1 MDYAL
6 PVSFWDFAL
15 ITPRSFMITTTDE
28 DGAILLYKFSCPDE
42 PTPVHVATL
51 QMPPLE
57 LEGDHVM
64 LFLSSHSG
72 PFLAK
77 SPSGTEFT
85 TRPDS
90 RIQVLS
96 VGYRNGNMLFGNAHL
111 FGFFYVH
118 NRTFEKYIND
128 YGRVEGVLDRESIQN
143 HPPIATEVPW
153 NEWGPGNTRF
163 STVRSPT
170 HWLR

>member
-1 MDYAL
+1 
-6 PVSFWDFAL
+6 
-15 ITPRSFMITTTDE
+15 MITTIDG

-42 PTPVHVATL
+42 PIPVHVATL
-51 QMPPLE
+51 WMPPLQ
-57 LEGDHVM
+57 DDRVM

-77 SPSGTEFT
+77 PPCETEFT

-96 VGYRNGNMLFGNAHL
+96 VGYQNGNMLFGNAHH

-118 NRTFEKYIND
+118 NRTLEKYVMD
-128 YGRVEGVLDRESIQN
+128 HGRTGVLDGESIEKT
-143 HPPIATEVPW
+143 HPSIAIDVPW
-153 NEWGPGNTRF
+153 HEWGPENTRF
-163 STVRSPT
+163 NIIRSPT
-170 HWLR
+170 HWLRWDLLQYYLFAALFAEFLL